1 MALFR
6 TYTSPHLHF
15 TPQRF
20 VEVVANLEGRPA
32 RLVEA
37 MFAKFEWGCS
47 ICPFPGFRLL
57 SGVRITTRL
66 HVYTA

>member
-1 MALFR
+1 MLRALFP
-6 TYTSPHLHF
+6 TYTSPHKG
-15 TPQRF
+15 
-20 VEVVANLEGRPA
+20 VEVDANLEGRPT

-57 SGVRITTRL
+57 SGVRISTRL
-66 HVYTA
+66 HVYTEP